1 MEDDVIKFLV
11 SIKDQIELFLFQER
25 EKEKTPERP
34 KLCLAW
40 SAKNPEI
47 EKNYKQLH
55 TEKQEAKEIVLP
67 FFTTTE
73 QDGENLTIKEGDD
86 EMRYPPNLR
95 FRQKTKNLI
104 EARVHILGVRFSVY
118 GKTKQECVEKF
129 RERKDEFLKRAKKR
143 PKTPKKTL
151 YAYIEEQIERKSN
164 KIGKDAIKEYQRNF
178 KNHIQRLI
186 PNCPVNK
193 LKVEDV
199 ERLNEIELGRVR
211 ENCFLLLNQTMKRL
225 QILGIIRVNVCLL
238 AEITPHEREEGR
250 ALTVSEERELCQK
263 ASENCLHPYIFY
275 FYLLT
280 GCRRSEALTVRW
292 DYIDEEQGTLFIN
305 GTKTKK
311 SKRYIPLFP
320 ELKKLLEKI
329 PKTSDLIFDIA
340 LVTLV
345 RDVYRLK
352 KALSFDFEIK
362 DLRTTFGTRHA
373 EAGVQKTTLAKW
385 MGHTTTRTTEQ
396 YYIKILPEFEKLEA
410 EKRKT
415 DFLDDDDE
423 D

>member
-1 MEDDVIKFLV
+1 MDDVVKFLV
-11 SIKDQIELFLFQER
+11 EIKDQIELYLYQTRER
-25 EKEKTPERP
+25 DTTPKRPGIMLAYSARNPDVEKAYQSLLKTENQRAPQQS
-34 KLCLAW
+34 L
-40 SAKNPEI
+40 S
-47 EKNYKQLH
+47 
-55 TEKQEAKEIVLP
+55 

-73 QDGENLTIKEGDD
+73 QDGANLIIKEGDD

-118 GKTKQECVEKF
+118 GKTKQECVEKYKA
-129 RERKDEFLKRAKKR
+129 RKDEFLKQAKK
-143 PKTPKKTL
+143 KSVAPKKTL
-151 YAYIEEQIERKSN
+151 YAYIEEQIERKAK
-164 KIGKDAIKEYQRNF
+164 KIGTDAIKEYRRNF

-186 PNCPVNK
+186 PNCVPTK
-193 LKVEDV
+193 LTIEDV
-199 ERLNEIELGRVR
+199 ERLNDVEFGRVR
-211 ENCFLLLNQTMKRL
+211 ENCFQLLNQTMRRL
-225 QILGIIRVNVCLL
+225 QILGVIKTNVCML
-238 AEITPHEREEGR
+238 ADIIPHERAEGR
-250 ALTVSEERELCQK
+250 ALSVGEERELCEK
-263 ASENCLHPYIFY
+263 ALESCLHPYIFH

-280 GCRRSEALTVRW
+280 GCRRSEALSVRW
-292 DYIDEEQGTLFIN
+292 DYIDEEKGTIFIN

-320 ELKKLLEKI
+320 DLKKLLAKI
-329 PKTSDLIFDIA
+329 PKTSEFIFDIA

-345 RDVYRLK
+345 RDVNRLK

-396 YYIKILPEFEKLEA
+396 YYIKILPEFEKVEA

-415 DFLDDDDE
+415 DFFDDDE
-423 D
+423 E